1 MTVNRRRL
9 VCFALALSLLL
20 SLIPTVIGR
29 HPAALAETKR
39 LGITLD
45 KVNMRYGA
53 GTGEKIAFS
62 LPKDHVCEIVGEK
75 VVDKIH
81 WYRVQ
86 TIDPSRK
93 NSNTYFGYIHGGFFR
108 ELTPEEANAYNT
120 TGTIATPTPV
130 PESNGTSPTPTPTP
144 APAGQGD
151 LPAKAGSMGVVT
163 AGGTNMREGPGTGYH
178 SLMKLD
184 RNTQVELLTIHTVR
198 GGGSGTFFKVRYD
211 GVTGYIM
218 SD

>member
-20 SLIPTVIGR
+20 SLIPTGIGR
-29 HPAALAETKR
+29 RPAALAETKR

-75 VVDKIH
+75 DADKIH
-81 WYRVQ
+81 WYRVR

-93 NSNTYFGYIHGGFFR
+93 NSNTYF
-108 ELTPEEANAYNT
+108 
-120 TGTIATPTPV
+120 PT
-130 PESNGTSPTPTPTP
+130 
-144 APAGQGD
+144 APAR
-151 LPAKAGSMGVVT
+151 LPHPFPRTESAG
-163 AGGTNMREGPGTGYH
+163 
-178 SLMKLD
+178 
-184 RNTQVELLTIHTVR
+184 I
-198 GGGSGTFFKVRYD
+198 
-211 GVTGYIM
+211 
-218 SD
+218 

>member
-1 MTVNRRRL
+1 MCAL
-9 VCFALALSLLL
+9 PICFALALSLLL
-20 SLIPTVIGR
+20 SLIPTGIGR

-75 VVDKIH
+75 DADKIH
-81 WYRVQ
+81 WYRVR

-108 ELTPEEANAYNT
+108 ELTDEEYA
-120 TGTIATPTPV
+120 
-130 PESNGTSPTPTPTP
+130 
-144 APAGQGD
+144 
-151 LPAKAGSMGVVT
+151 
-163 AGGTNMREGPGTGYH
+163 
-178 SLMKLD
+178 LMKKH
-184 RNTQVELLTIHTVR
+184 VEIGSEVMAGMDETVPDLYNGIR
-198 GGGSGTFFKVRYD
+198 HHHER
-211 GVTGYIM
+211 
-218 SD
+218 